1 MRERHQGRPR
11 PRLGAWNGGGY
22 VGWMQVWMCGE
33 WIISRRTHSDALPF
47 PAVSAGFVL
56 DPHLPHL
63 RYAPIRA
70 LALVKL
76 EHDRRSCAAAAMVL
90 PEDGEE
96 EEGGE
101 EGDEYDEEAEEERR
115 GCGGAG
121 ADTCCPAAG
130 AAGVYGLSSDGAG
143 TWRGRYGGHE
153 GLGTDVAVERNL
165 GVRKDRALA
174 PFPL

>member
-1 MRERHQGRPR
+1 MTGECGMDAV
-11 PRLGAWNGGGY
+11 L
-22 VGWMQVWMCGE
+22 VWMWG
-33 WIISRRTHSDALPF
+33 IDYFARTHSDALPF

-63 RYAPIRA
+63 RNAPIRA

-121 ADTCCPAAG
+121 ADGCCPTGAG
-130 AAGVYGLSSDGAG
+130 GVYSLSSEGAG

-153 GLGTDVAVERNL
+153 GLGTDATVERNL
-165 GVRKDRALA
+165 GVGKTGRWP
-174 PFPL
+174 PFLCRGPVSYRMLK

>member
-1 MRERHQGRPR
+1 MVCVDRQR
-11 PRLGAWNGGGY
+11 
-22 VGWMQVWMCGE
+22 
-33 WIISRRTHSDALPF
+33 SDALPF

-63 RYAPIRA
+63 RHAPIRA

-76 EHDRRSCAAAAMVL
+76 EQYRRFCAAAALVL

-121 ADTCCPAAG
+121 AYARCPAGAG
-130 AAGVYGLSSDGAG
+130 GVYGLGEGAG

-153 GLGTDVAVERNL
+153 GLGTDATVER
-165 GVRKDRALA
+165 RKVGSRKGRALA

>member
-1 MRERHQGRPR
+1 MDAV
-11 PRLGAWNGGGY
+11 L
-22 VGWMQVWMCGE
+22 VWMWG
-33 WIISRRTHSDALPF
+33 IDDFARTHSDALPF

-63 RYAPIRA
+63 RNAPIRA

-121 ADTCCPAAG
+121 ADACCPVAG
-130 AAGVYGLSSDGAG
+130 AAGVYSLSSEGAG
-143 TWRGRYGGHE
+143 TWRGWRGRYGGHE
-153 GLGTDVAVERNL
+153 GLGTDVAVERKL
-165 GVRKDRALA
+165 GGRKDRALA